1 MCKCISLH
9 KNIMRCKRCGSKT
22 NRAGTKAYVTGI
34 YQMRRCTRCGHQFRG
49 ELIKKIRGR

>member
-1 MCKCISLH
+1 
-9 KNIMRCKRCGSKT
+9 MRCKRCGSKT

-49 ELIKKIRGR
+49 ELIRKSRRKVK